1 METAAFRDNC
11 GTGKSTVICRNE
23 LNENQRRLLME
34 NEELKRQLDAMKEE
48 MEILEI
54 EQQAARERQIK
65 EENQKKAMKEE
76 CRDDE
81 LLEKDR
87 AYSSTLLAE
96 IWKSGGDASD

>member
-1 METAAFRDNC
+1 
-11 GTGKSTVICRNE
+11 
-23 LNENQRRLLME
+23 ME

-87 AYSSTLLAE
+87 AYASTLLAE
-96 IWKSGGDASD
+96 IWKSGGDASDW

>member
-1 METAAFRDNC
+1 M
-11 GTGKSTVICRNE
+11 ICRNE

-34 NEELKRQLDAMKEE
+34 NEELKRQLNAMKEE

-96 IWKSGGDASD
+96 IWKSGSDASD

>member
-1 METAAFRDNC
+1 M
-11 GTGKSTVICRNE
+11 ICRNE

-96 IWKSGGDASD
+96 IWKSGSDASD

>member
-1 METAAFRDNC
+1 M
-11 GTGKSTVICRNE
+11 ICRNE

-34 NEELKRQLDAMKEE
+34 NEELKRQLNAMKEE